1 MPDHDPAKDQD
12 PTKGQGHTQP
22 EASTE
27 DAPDGTEL
35 SDEQLE
41 KAAGGFLVGMSMITS
56 SNQRLPRNTCDE

>member
-1 MPDHDPAKDQD
+1 MPDSVSDPDPNNDQD
-12 PTKGQGHTQP
+12 PTQP
-22 EASTE
+22 EDSTE

>member
-1 MPDHDPAKDQD
+1 MPDPDSAKDQD
-12 PTKGQGHTQP
+12 PTQP